1 MVFHAFLTSTRPS
14 PSNLL
19 SLSLPPRPV
28 PLLPSPG
35 AAPLHL
41 QPGVIHRRRHGGA
54 DGGGADIA
62 DDAEGL
68 LQGEVHPQHLV
79 AVLRLLLRLLH
90 QRVLVATG
98 VQLSQQLGVDEVF
111 RLSHKGKR
119 EIMGT

>member
-1 MVFHAFLTSTRPS
+1 MISVSCPIPCLVA
-14 PSNLL
+14 
-19 SLSLPPRPV
+19 
-28 PLLPSPG
+28 LLPSPR

-68 LQGEVHPQHLV
+68 LQGEIHPQHLV

-90 QRVLVATG
+90 QRVLIATG

-111 RLSHKGKR
+111 CLSHKR
-119 EIMGT
+119 